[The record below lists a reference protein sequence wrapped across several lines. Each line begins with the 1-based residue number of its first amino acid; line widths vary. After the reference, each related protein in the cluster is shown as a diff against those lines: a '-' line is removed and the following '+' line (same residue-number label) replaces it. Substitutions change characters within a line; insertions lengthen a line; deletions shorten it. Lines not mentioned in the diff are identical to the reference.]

1 MNNNT
6 TNATTAEPDFVG
18 FTECGM
24 RVEVR
29 FKDKPAAPQPLA
41 GERLTADIKSYG
53 TQLPLEDW
61 LRLHMLDTPVVASEA
76 PAIYAPSAEPILVVD
91 SLDGEEPMEPLD
103 VSLRGLLEKAAAIV
117 KDAHKDGGRPVRAC
131 MFPPQQA
138 MSKAERKA
146 KKAARKAKPIRDWIV
161 PAQRLV
167 LIPRQGDAA
176 GWLIDFVEYEPL
188 SRDAHEFAVKKGH
201 SKQEAEAFARF
212 VDMHFDDA
220 AVGVCDD

>member
-6 TNATTAEPDFVG
+6 TPKRYNLAYIAVPDD
-18 FTECGM
+18 ESRPPYEM
-24 RVEVR
+24 YQ
-29 FKDKPAAPQPLA
+29 D
-41 GERLTADIKSYG
+41 RLD
-53 TQLPLEDW
+53 D
-61 LRLHMLDTPVVASEA
+61 
-76 PAIYAPSAEPILVVD
+76 
-91 SLDGEEPMEPLD
+91 EEPMEPLD

-201 SKQEAEAFARF
+201 SHAEAEAFARF
-212 VDMHFDDA
+212 VDKIEGARDE
-220 AVGVCDD
+220 